1 VLQEDSN
8 RVRNQEDSR
17 RRVRTSSPKG
27 SIECHIS
34 AGTATIP
41 VSIFEIHSG
50 YAARRLKEREEEE
63 EEESSSSLLVR
74 SICDITLAA
83 ANEKANK
90 GEFII

>member
-63 EEESSSSLLVR
+63 EESSSSLLVR